1 MYYIICESEEYGD
14 RKERINMDG
23 FQHILGS
30 VRRAVTDYDMIKNGD
45 RIAVG
50 LSGGKD
56 SILLLTAI
64 SELHRFAGIDFGL
77 CAITVD
83 IGLSG
88 MDFSP
93 TEDFCRT
100 LGVPY
105 HTVKT
110 DIAEIVFNVRHEKN
124 PCSLCAKLRRG
135 ALHGE
140 AKNQGCNKLALGHH
154 NDDVVDTFMLNL
166 VHEGRLGTFEPVTYL
181 SRRDL
186 YMIRPLIYVREH
198 EVVSAVR
205 DLRLPVVTSTCPA
218 DKNTEREEMRKLLT
232 YIDRDYRGIRK
243 RVFGAIERA
252 GLDGWHENE
261 RGRKE

>member
-1 MYYIICESEEYGD
+1 MWGQKGH
-14 RKERINMDG
+14 RNMDG
-23 FQHILGS
+23 FQHLLGS
-30 VRRAVTDYDMIKNGD
+30 VRRAVTDYSMIENGD
-45 RIAVG
+45 RVAVG

-56 SILLLTAI
+56 STLTLVAL
-64 SELHRFAGIDFGL
+64 SELRRFAGIDFEL

-83 IGLSG
+83 MGLSG

-93 TEDFCRT
+93 IEELCRT

-110 DIAEIVFNVRHEKN
+110 DIAEIVFDVRHEKN

-140 AKNQGCNKLALGHH
+140 AKLRGCNRLALGHH

-181 SRRDL
+181 SRREL
-186 YMIRPLIYVREH
+186 YMIRPLIYVREY
-198 EVVSAVR
+198 EVVSLVR
-205 DLRLPVVTSTCPA
+205 ELGLPVVTSTCPA
-218 DKNTEREEMRKLLT
+218 DKHTEREEMKKLLT
-232 YIDRDYRGIRK
+232 EIDRDYRGIRK
-243 RVFGAIERA
+243 RIFGAIERA

-261 RGRKE
+261 RGRK